1 MSGFRS
7 FQRVLGLWILLSG
20 LCLSLNGQSRQ
31 VAAVKEIVDSVSVR
45 KGSIIHI
52 NSQKANIAVRGWNR
66 STMVVRIKVVF
77 EHADGNLARRELD
90 YAKFNVLRT
99 SEGIDANNFF
109 SLPAGTSKISS
120 KVRVDYTVFVPDEVN
135 LVVNNTYGSCE
146 ISNLKTFINLNNK
159 YGEIRMSDVS
169 GLLRIYTTLCQ
180 VTADNLG
187 GDITFTGVNSDYH
200 LENVNGQVKIMNNV
214 GRMVVNP
221 GRALKGLNINA
232 THSEIELGVGDFSR
246 FNYSLTTR
254 NASVMLPAIVT
265 NRSFQQKTTGKVVT
279 VFEKGKPL
287 IEVVTSFNN
296 IKLK

>member
-1 MSGFRS
+1 MSGFKS
-7 FQRVLGLWILLSG
+7 FQRVLGFLILFSG
-20 LCLSLNGQSRQ
+20 ICQGLNGQSRQ
-31 VAAVKEIVDSVSVR
+31 VSITREYADSTAVH

-52 NSQKANIAVRGWNR
+52 NSQKANISIRGWNR
-66 STMVVRIKVVF
+66 STMVVRIKVTF
-77 EHADGNLARRELD
+77 EHADGNLARKELE
-90 YAKFNVLRT
+90 YAKFNLLRT
-99 SEGIDANNFF
+99 SEGMDANNFF

-135 LVVNNTYGSCE
+135 LVVNNTYGTCE

-159 YGEIRMSDVS
+159 YGEVTMSDVS
-169 GLLRIYTTLCQ
+169 GLLRIYTTLCH
-180 VTADNLG
+180 VVADNLG
-187 GDITFTGVNSDYH
+187 GEISFTGVNSDYK
-200 LENVNGQVKIMNNV
+200 LEDMNGQVNIINSVGKIIINL
-214 GRMVVNP
+214 

-232 THSEIELGVGDFSR
+232 THSEIELDVGDFSR

-254 NASVMLPAIVT
+254 NSSVMLPKTVS
-265 NRSFQQKTTGKVVT
+265 NLSFVLTSTDKVVS